1 MHISWLGGTC
11 FKIQTKAEE
20 KDITILI
27 DPYKPSTGSFPR
39 NLSADI
45 VLYTR
50 GAAESI
56 TITGNPFVL
65 DTPGECE
72 TNHVLLTSTYGKD
85 NNHML
90 IRIDTEQMSVGHMG
104 LANTQPTDA
113 DLELLGDVDI
123 LLLPVGGGMGYDADQ
138 AAKAVNAVE
147 PRIVI
152 PYAYK
157 SDNDPTAHEVLP
169 FLKELGATN
178 GEPEKKVII
187 KKKDL
192 PEEDTRVI
200 VLAKE

>member
-1 MHISWLGGTC
+1 MHISWLGGSC
-11 FKIQTKAEE
+11 FKIQTKPQE
-20 KDITILI
+20 KELTILI
-27 DPYKPSTGSFPR
+27 DPYKPRAGTFPQ

-50 GAAESI
+50 GAEGSI
-56 TITGNPFVL
+56 AITGNPFVL

-72 TNHVLLTSTYGKD
+72 TNHVLLTGTFGKD
-85 NNHML
+85 NHHML

-104 LANTQPTDA
+104 LANTQPSDL

-123 LLLPVGGGMGYDADQ
+123 LLLPVGGAPGYDADQ

-152 PYAYK
+152 PCAYK
-157 SDNDPTAHEVLP
+157 SDNDPTAHDVLP